1 MLYYAAN
8 IECQPMWEKL
18 GRATLQTQTGRR
30 GAREDIQ
37 ELLHHRCLLLAD
49 AGEAFLNQAR
59 EFFLA
64 GELDLRVFLGHADG
78 TVASDL

>member
-1 MLYYAAN
+1 
-8 IECQPMWEKL
+8 MWVKL

-37 ELLHHRCLLLAD
+37 ELLPHRCLLLAD
-49 AGEAFLNQAR
+49 AGQPVLNQAR

-64 GELDLRVFLGHADG
+64 GELNLRVFLGHADG
-78 TVASDL
+78 AVAGDF